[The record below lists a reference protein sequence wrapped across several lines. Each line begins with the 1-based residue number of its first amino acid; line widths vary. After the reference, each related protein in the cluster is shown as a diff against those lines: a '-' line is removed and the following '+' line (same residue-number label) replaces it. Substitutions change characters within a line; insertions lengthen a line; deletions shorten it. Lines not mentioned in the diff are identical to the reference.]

1 MPASSSKTVLQ
12 SLEWCKRFI
21 FQRPTVM
28 GNFLEPA
35 VTSVNTVIQTM
46 LGAPF
51 RWRWNRQIVAFSTVI
66 GQQDYT
72 VPCNLGWIENASVQW
87 LDTNDSTLKW
97 KEMAMKID
105 LALDSASS
113 RPHSISAQAD
123 DLNGNI
129 TFRLMPVPDQIY
141 PISVTVQQKPV
152 LVSSVNSTWTPIP
165 DEYGHIYNWG
175 LLALLYMYADDARFA
190 VANQKFV
197 ANLLAA
203 NQGLTDTERNIFLND
218 WQTISGVMQTLPS
231 TIQVGYKGRESS

>member
-1 MPASSSKTVLQ
+1 
-12 SLEWCKRFI
+12 
-21 FQRPTVM
+21 
-28 GNFLEPA
+28 
-35 VTSVNTVIQTM
+35 
-46 LGAPF
+46 
-51 RWRWNRQIVAFSTVI
+51 
-66 GQQDYT
+66 
-72 VPCNLGWIENASVQW
+72 
-87 LDTNDSTLKW
+87 
-97 KEMAMKID
+97 
-105 LALDSASS
+105 
-113 RPHSISAQAD
+113 
-123 DLNGNI
+123 
-129 TFRLMPVPDQIY
+129 
-141 PISVTVQQKPV
+141 VQQKPV

>member
-1 MPASSSKTVLQ
+1 MPASSSKTILG

-21 FQRPTVM
+21 FQRPTAM

-51 RWRWNRQIVAFSTVI
+51 RWRWNRQVVTFSTVI

-113 RPHSISAQAD
+113 RPHSISAQGD

-129 TFRLMPVPDQIY
+129 TFRLMPVPDAVY
-141 PISVTVQQKPV
+141 PISITVQQKPT
-152 LVSSVNSTWTPIP
+152 LITSVNQTWTPIP
-165 DEYGHIYNWG
+165 DEFGYIYNYG
-175 LLALLYMYADDARFA
+175 LLALLFMYADDARFT
-190 VANQKFV
+190 VTSQKFV
-197 ANLLAA
+197 AHLLAA
-203 NQGLTDTERNIFLND
+203 NQGLSDTERNIFLND
-218 WQTISGVMQTLPS
+218 YYAITGQPQILTASLQQGFQA
-231 TIQVGYKGRESS
+231 KGSS